1 LPGRLGPLPVL
12 ESELDD
18 DAELDDLV
26 RGQRPAAHFWHGPRG
41 RRSCYVAETKQ
52 SYVGNSRL
60 ADGLVLGSPEARS
73 FRAFLAGLHGV
84 RGLTT
89 PRRL

>member
-26 RGQRPAAHFWHGPRG
+26 RGQRPAAHF
-41 RRSCYVAETKQ
+41 
-52 SYVGNSRL
+52 
-60 ADGLVLGSPEARS
+60 
-73 FRAFLAGLHGV
+73 
-84 RGLTT
+84 
-89 PRRL
+89 